1 MKCAECSKQIP
12 DGFAD
17 CPWCGAT
24 PPSDSSARAQDMFES
39 MTLKTVSLAVLSF
52 GFLAMVLWLNYRR
65 ALAWAGTITAEST
78 GYMIGG
84 VFLSLLI
91 GYLGLYLTKKMRG
104 KNLAPS
110 SKVLVITGVA
120 LIFSMYGT
128 ASEIYSA
135 RNQNEDVS
143 QHVGA
148 LFKEAAGKD
157 RASTDENWT
166 DTATRETLHDV
177 LITNQK
183 YVGEMSA
190 LDRSAMQN
198 LYSEDS
204 YAGVTHMQKVVAQV
218 RGSLA
223 VDEKYASIDPILKN
237 LETRVSAAN
246 APETEKQDYLKG
258 VQLGL
263 QQFLGRRTEL
273 IRKEEE
279 WARSTIDLYQFLIA
293 HTNDYSIQD
302 KKLII
307 PDSSTRAEFRSL
319 QANAISLRKEF
330 LKMRKAMTE
339 SRNEKLSELGLSS
352 SDFTPAQLGK
362 TK

>member
-1 MKCAECSKQIP
+1 MESL
-12 DGFAD
+12 
-17 CPWCGAT
+17 T
-24 PPSDSSARAQDMFES
+24 P
-39 MTLKTVSLAVLSF
+39 KTVSLAILSF
-52 GFLAMVLWLNYRR
+52 GFLVMVLWLNYRR
-65 ALAWAGTITAEST
+65 ALLWAGTITAEST

-84 VFLSLLI
+84 VLFSLSI

-104 KNLAPS
+104 KDLAPA
-110 SKVLVITGVA
+110 SKVLVITSVA
-120 LIFSMYGT
+120 LVFSMYGV
-128 ASEIYSA
+128 ASEIYSS
-135 RNQNEDVS
+135 RNWNKDVS

-166 DTATRETLHDV
+166 DAATRETFHDV
-177 LITNQK
+177 LIMNQQ

-204 YAGVTHMQKVVAQV
+204 YAGVTHMRKVVAQIK
-218 RGSLA
+218 GSLT

-237 LETRVSAAN
+237 LEARVSAAN

-258 VQLGL
+258 VQLGFE
-263 QQFLGRRTEL
+263 QSLGRRTEL
-273 IRKEEE
+273 IHKEEE
-279 WARSTIDLYQFLIA
+279 WAKSTIDLYQFLIA
-293 HTNDYSIQD
+293 HTNDYSIQN

-319 QANAISLRKEF
+319 QANAISLHKE
-330 LKMRKAMTE
+330 LRKMRKGMTE
-339 SRNEKLSELGLSS
+339 SRNEKFSEMGLSS

>member
-12 DGFAD
+12 DGFAG

-24 PPSDSSARAQDMFES
+24 PSSDSSVPAQGMVEPL
-39 MTLKTVSLAVLSF
+39 TLKTISLAVLSF

-65 ALAWAGTITAEST
+65 ALVWAGTITAESA

-91 GYLGLYLTKKMRG
+91 GYLALYLTKRMRD
-104 KNLAPS
+104 KNLAPAL
-110 SKVLVITGVA
+110 KALVITGVA
-120 LIFSMYGT
+120 LIFSLYGIV
-128 ASEIYSA
+128 SEIHSS

-157 RASTDENWT
+157 GASADENWT

-177 LITNQK
+177 LIMNQQ

-198 LYSEDS
+198 LYSADS

-223 VDEKYASIDPILKN
+223 VDEKYASIGPLLKN
-237 LETRVSAAN
+237 LEARVSAAN

-263 QQFLGRRTEL
+263 EQSLGRRTEL
-273 IRKEEE
+273 IHKEEE
-279 WARSTIDLYQFLIA
+279 WAKSTIELYQFLIT

-319 QANAISLRKEF
+319 QANAISLRKE
-330 LKMRKAMTE
+330 LRQMRKAMTE
-339 SRNEKLSELGLSS
+339 SRNEKLSEMGLSS